1 MDASLKWCS
10 TPPLWHTEAVGG
22 VHPIG
27 TKIMRAKILLGC
39 LAMAGAAQAQQASE
53 PPNPRLDTVVSVVT
67 LDFDGDGDMDRAAL
81 VQGKEDDDAD
91 LFIYL
96 AGSDPNDA
104 GRRELALVKESV
116 AWIGGMW
123 GTLPILEASPKGS
136 LLLRSQNDAIGRSRW
151 SQTLTIIRRGG
162 RFLVAGFTMTSRD
175 TLEPNSSSSC
185 DVNLLSGQAV
195 RNGKKLTTT
204 SKPIELK
211 EWDEN
216 TWPKECRF

>member
-1 MDASLKWCS
+1 
-10 TPPLWHTEAVGG
+10 
-22 VHPIG
+22 
-27 TKIMRAKILLGC
+27 MRAKLLLGC
-39 LAMAGAAQAQQASE
+39 LAMAGAAQAQPASQ
-53 PPNPRLDTVVSVVT
+53 PPNPRPDAVVSVVT

-81 VQGKEDDDAD
+81 VQGKDDAATD
-91 LFIYL
+91 LYIYL
-96 AGSDPNDA
+96 AGPDPDDA
-104 GRRELALVKESV
+104 GRRELALVKESA

-123 GTLPILEASPKGS
+123 GTLPSLEASPKGS

-151 SQTLTIIRRGG
+151 SQTLTIIHRGG

-195 RNGKKLTTT
+195 RNGKKLTTA
-204 SKPIELK
+204 SKAVELK
-211 EWDEN
+211 DWSGD